1 MDRRGFLTG
10 AAIGGAAAITRP
22 AWSAGSASAA
32 SPLPLADWRSVK
44 QAFELRDDAVHMAGF
59 FLASH
64 PAPVRMAI
72 ERHRTGLDADPHGY
86 YEKNIRA
93 LETATRTA
101 AADYLGTEPDLFA
114 MTDSTTMGIGLVYT
128 GLELG
133 PGQEIVTD
141 THDHSVTY
149 RATQFAADRSGATVR
164 RVPLYDDPQSVSGEG
179 IVSRVERAIAPRT
192 RLLALTWVHSGTGVK
207 LPVRRIADLVAR
219 VNETRGAADRLLF
232 ALDGVHGFGIEDVTV
247 ADLGC
252 DFLMAGCHKWLFGP
266 RGTGIIW
273 AKPDAWP
280 LVRPTIPTFDGAWR
294 QQPPDAMPYSAHI
307 TPGGF
312 HSFEHRWALSEAFA
326 FHRAIGKARVSERIH
341 ALNRRCKDGL
351 ARLSKVRM
359 ATPMAD
365 ALSAGIICFSVEGRS
380 PAQVVDGLTKQNI
393 IASTTPGFYRP
404 SYARLAPSLLT
415 LEEDVDRAVAAV
427 ARL

>member
-1 MDRRGFLTG
+1 MK
-10 AAIGGAAAITRP
+10 P
-22 AWSAGSASAA
+22 ADAPLNNRAS
-32 SPLPLADWRSVK
+32 LFK
-44 QAFELRDDAVHMAGF
+44 Q
-59 FLASH
+59 
-64 PAPVRMAI
+64 
-72 ERHRTGLDADPHGY
+72 
-86 YEKNIRA
+86 
-93 LETATRTA
+93 
-101 AADYLGTEPDLFA
+101 TEPPL
-114 MTDSTTMGIGLVYT
+114 
-128 GLELG
+128 
-133 PGQEIVTD
+133 D

-149 RATQFAADRSGATVR
+149 RATQFAADRAGATVR
-164 RVPLYDDPQSVSGEG
+164 RVPLYDDPQSVSAGG
-179 IVSRVERAIAPRT
+179 IVGRVERAITPRT

-207 LPVRRIADLVAR
+207 LPVRPIADLVAR
-219 VNETRGAADRLLF
+219 INLTRGPADRLLF

-266 RGTGIIW
+266 RGTGIVW

-294 QQPPDAMPYSAHI
+294 RQPLDTMPYSANL

-326 FHRAIGKARVSERIH
+326 FHRAIGKARVAERIH
-341 ALNRRCKDGL
+341 AVNRRCKEGL
-351 ARLSKVRM
+351 ARLPKVKM

-380 PAQVVDGLTKQNI
+380 PAQVVEGLMKQNI

-404 SYARLAPSLLT
+404 PYARLAPSLLT